1 VIERPFSRLERPVLA
16 ARPGRP
22 QSGGYCERARRILI
36 TFRDPDSLPQVR
48 AGGCQDAVLMP
59 GAGSGIRQDTEI
71 GGRPGFGVGAHR
83 RHALLEDR
91 AAPGR
96 QPSWPLMPP

>member
-1 VIERPFSRLERPVLA
+1 MRSRDLGDPSWPPAQDFLNQA
-16 ARPGRP
+16 GT
-22 QSGGYCERARRILI
+22 CERARRILI
-36 TFRDPDSLPQVR
+36 TFRDPGSLPQAF

-59 GAGSGIRQDTEI
+59 GAGSGIRQDMEI

-96 QPSWPLMPP
+96 